1 MAIVLGNVDLEAHL
15 GKRAQ
20 CGPSV
25 VAVEASAV
33 QVPDS
38 RIEDREEG
46 AYPKVGHVAL
56 VEVWLGGVDGDEVGE
71 EGDED
76 AAVDAVL
83 LLGRRWCRGHELSL
97 LNVG

>member
-1 MAIVLGNVDLEAHL
+1 MAVVLGNVDIEAHL
-15 GKRAQ
+15 GIT
-20 CGPSV
+20 PSV
-25 VAVEASAV
+25 RVAVEASVV

-38 RIEDREEG
+38 RIEDREKE
-46 AYPKVGHVAL
+46 AYAKVGHIAL
-56 VEVWLGGVDGDEVGE
+56 VGVWLGGVDGDEVGE

-97 LNVG
+97 LHVG